1 MHFNFYSLHYQVD
14 MSVSRMA
21 LRESC
26 QQKDKQLSE
35 LKDELLE
42 KSEKLLV
49 YKNKYAQQQKVL
61 ERLQQKGQNKL
72 RIKS

>member
-1 MHFNFYSLHYQVD
+1 
-14 MSVSRMA
+14 MA

>member
-1 MHFNFYSLHYQVD
+1 
-14 MSVSRMA
+14 MA

-26 QQKDKQLSE
+26 RQKDKQLSE

-49 YKNKYAQQQKVL
+49 YKNKYEQQQEVL
-61 ERLQQKGQNKL
+61 ERLQRKGQNKL
-72 RIKS
+72 IIKFVILK